1 MKFSVNEW
9 FTISLQITTQFD
21 QESNMSTQEGPK
33 VHPLQNEWV
42 IFEQVQFHQ
51 EKDKKAG
58 YTNSYESICKFKTVE
73 GFWMNWNRIPTVT

>member
-1 MKFSVNEW
+1 
-9 FTISLQITTQFD
+9 
-21 QESNMSTQEGPK
+21 MSTPEGSK

-42 IFEQVQFHQ
+42 IYEQVQFHQ

-58 YTNSYESICKFKTVE
+58 YTNSFESICKFKTVE